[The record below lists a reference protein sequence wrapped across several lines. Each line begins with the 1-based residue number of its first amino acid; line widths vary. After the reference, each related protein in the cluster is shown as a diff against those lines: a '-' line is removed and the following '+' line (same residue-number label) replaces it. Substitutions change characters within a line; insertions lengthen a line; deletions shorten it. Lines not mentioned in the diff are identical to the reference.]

1 MEPVDLEEKFEIT
14 FLQSGAARQV
24 GYSIESVPSLETAY
38 TGDLVASGS
47 RRSEVALFDGEK
59 WGALYS
65 IARTPLNN
73 MSIALRMLRF
83 QSSSIFAI
91 L

>member
-1 MEPVDLEEKFEIT
+1 MEGKFEIT
-14 FLQSGAARQV
+14 FLQSGRPARSGIV
-24 GYSIESVPSLETAY
+24 SNRSRRWKLLI
-38 TGDLVASGS
+38 LVASGS

-65 IARTPLNN
+65 VARTPLND